1 MQLKLFAISL
11 LALGA
16 SAQTAAACDGRAEV
30 EAAFLKQHEKPW
42 RTRIASVSGSGQPQ
56 EQIYDY
62 QPPDRLHRIVKVGE
76 ETAETIGAGKRAWG
90 SQGGGWKELEGAY
103 ARVVYTHMQATFA
116 PPRATAE
123 FNCLGEVEYHGATY
137 RGYQTQPE
145 KMDNGMMVARTI
157 YVDPKTGLPAYNII
171 GTVDDRETL
180 HKEEHTYPTDID
192 ITPPG

>member
-1 MQLKLFAISL
+1 MHLKLFAISL
-11 LALGA
+11 LATGV
-16 SAQTAAACDGRAEV
+16 SAHVAQACDGRAEV

-42 RTRIASVSGSGQPQ
+42 RTRIASTGDGGQAQ

-90 SQGGGWKELEGAY
+90 SQGGVWKELEGPY

-116 PPRATAE
+116 PPRASAE
-123 FNCLGEVEYHGATY
+123 FNCLGEVEYQGVTY
-137 RGYQTQPE
+137 RGYQTPPE

-171 GTVDDRETL
+171 GTVDDKETL
-180 HKEEHTYPTDID
+180 HKEEHTYPADIN